1 LATGGRML
9 IERRIRREQHGSW
22 SINERQLAKGHG
34 SIAQP
39 TQKHIAKKVML
50 PTSGGGSV

>member
-1 LATGGRML
+1 ML